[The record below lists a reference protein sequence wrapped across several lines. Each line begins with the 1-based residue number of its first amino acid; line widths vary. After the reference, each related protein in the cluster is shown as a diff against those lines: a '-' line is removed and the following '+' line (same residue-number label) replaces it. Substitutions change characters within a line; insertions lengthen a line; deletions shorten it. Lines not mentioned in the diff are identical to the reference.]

1 MQSASSG
8 GTINEKQNKKYH
20 DNTVF
25 CTDIVICLVQQQKVG
40 VKKKQIYIETFRRE
54 VCKYDIQKS

>member
-25 CTDIVICLVQQQKVG
+25 CTDIVICLVQQH
-40 VKKKQIYIETFRRE
+40 
-54 VCKYDIQKS
+54 KS

>member
-20 DNTVF
+20 DDTVF
-25 CTDIVICLVQQQKVG
+25 CTDIVIYLVQQH
-40 VKKKQIYIETFRRE
+40 
-54 VCKYDIQKS
+54 KS